1 MRLIAW
7 LKWTVIGAAITF
19 VALYAGDWIAFRMRG
34 SPSSKVTVNRYL
46 VVPLKNHKNE
56 YDYLGSDDEPC
67 SVSIFPRAGQSA
79 CWWLRRNSNQ
89 TTNL

>member
-1 MRLIAW
+1 MIRW
-7 LKWTVIGAAITF
+7 LKWTVLAAAIGF
-19 VALYAGDWIAFRMRG
+19 VAVYAGDWVVFLMRG

-46 VVPLKNHKNE
+46 VVPLKGHKEE
-56 YDYLGSDDEPC
+56 YDYIGSVDEPC
-67 SVSIFPRAGQSA
+67 SSSLFPRVGESP

>member
-1 MRLIAW
+1 MRFIAW
-7 LKWTVIGAAITF
+7 LKWTVIGAAIAF

-34 SPSSKVTVNRYL
+34 SPSSKVTVNRYM

-67 SVSIFPRAGQSA
+67 SMSIFPRAGESA